1 MIRNKGRSNAMVDIE
16 THDVQI
22 DKWVCTVDLLLFYR
36 YDWDMSNTANREAS
50 KSSDTP
56 KRSDSVDC
64 IPVNH
69 IDCRNSDKKSLF
81 SAMKQKVR
89 LFEFSIVGCWE
100 MKEPK
105 CFKRNPDL
113 LVAKQRLHFGLS
125 KVSVVVRNDLYCNIY
140 IARVNCYFF
149 SLIS

>member
-1 MIRNKGRSNAMVDIE
+1 MVDIE
-16 THDVQI
+16 MHDVQI
-22 DKWVCTVDLLLFYR
+22 DKWDYIVDLPLFYR
-36 YDWDMSNTANREAS
+36 YDWDMSNTANSEAS

-56 KRSDSVDC
+56 KQSGPVDRTS
-64 IPVNH
+64 VNH

-89 LFEFSIVGCWE
+89 IFGFSIEGSWK

-113 LVAKQRLHFGLS
+113 LTAK
-125 KVSVVVRNDLYCNIY
+125 
-140 IARVNCYFF
+140 
-149 SLIS
+149 